1 MHRPDYAYEILAQK
15 KGFRRIAGVDEA
27 GRGPLAG
34 PVVAAAC
41 IFLEPVQISAIDD
54 SKKLTPK
61 KRDELFHLI
70 TKHPSIQY
78 GVGIVSAER
87 IDEINILQAT
97 FEAMKLACLQISP
110 DYLLIDGNRSPCS
123 GLAEDLVVKGDAK
136 SISIAAASIIAK
148 VTRDRIMLEISTLYP
163 QYGFDCHMGYPTK
176 HHLQAIH
183 IHGLT
188 PVHRKSYAPVK
199 KIINVL

>member
-1 MHRPDYAYEILAQK
+1 MHPPDYAYEILAQK

-41 IFLEPVQISAIDD
+41 ILLEPVQISAIDD

-61 KRDELFHLI
+61 KRDELFHFI

-87 IDEINILQAT
+87 IDQINILQAT
-97 FEAMKLACLQISP
+97 FEAMKLACLQINP
-110 DYLLIDGNRSPCS
+110 DYLLIDGNQSPRL
-123 GLAEDLVVKGDAK
+123 GLDEDLIVKGDAK

-148 VTRDRIMLEISTLYP
+148 VTRDRIMLEMSALYP
-163 QYGFDCHMGYPTK
+163 QYGFDRHMGYPTK
-176 HHLQAIH
+176 SHVQAIH
-183 IHGLT
+183 IQGVT
-188 PVHRKSYAPVK
+188 PIHRKSYAPVK
-199 KIINVL
+199 KIIDMV